1 MGFFLFTIEAETL
14 QPQASLRENDTLL
27 STEPQS
33 QPVLNN
39 PPLNT
44 STPIKESRGVM
55 LMSTPEMAPS
65 ENREAEEAVIPGQV
79 AANIS
84 ISVVGQNETD
94 EIKRVKKG
102 SVG

>member
-1 MGFFLFTIEAETL
+1 
-14 QPQASLRENDTLL
+14 
-27 STEPQS
+27 
-33 QPVLNN
+33 
-39 PPLNT
+39 
-44 STPIKESRGVM
+44 
-55 LMSTPEMAPS
+55 MSTPEMAPS